1 MATAVAWSTSV
12 LIFAGAA
19 QLATVSL
26 ACTTTWLALVA
37 TATVINLR
45 HVMYSAAM
53 APHFRGQPRWFRIL
67 GPFVLIDQ
75 VFALMA
81 GRTDL
86 DRDEFRRLYVAT
98 GLFFYVA
105 WNVTVVA
112 GMLVGGAIPGE
123 WRLDVAPAV
132 MFGGLVIVGIV
143 RRGAAA
149 AALAAAAVTF
159 AALGLPNNL
168 GLLLGALVG
177 IAAGYV
183 VDRSRSDRPSDRA
196 AS

>member
-26 ACTTTWLALVA
+26 AGTTTWLALVA

-86 DRDEFRRLYVAT
+86 DRDAFRRLYVAT

-143 RRGAAA
+143 RRGGTLLSLRRARF
-149 AALAAAAVTF
+149 AV
-159 AALGLPNNL
+159 
-168 GLLLGALVG
+168 
-177 IAAGYV
+177 
-183 VDRSRSDRPSDRA
+183 
-196 AS
+196 